1 MGGSLVHREQIGGVS
16 LGCKKY
22 NETKIMLK
30 DKNSWTSLQVTT
42 PEPTKNG
49 ITAQAYPLE
58 VGK

>member
-1 MGGSLVHREQIGGVS
+1 MYPI
-16 LGCKKY
+16 KKY

-42 PEPTKNG
+42 PEPAKNG

-58 VGK
+58 VGE

>member
-1 MGGSLVHREQIGGVS
+1 MYPI
-16 LGCKKY
+16 KKY